1 MKKRLFAMICLLSI
15 SAVFFSIADNKP
27 VNSNER
33 TYYMVSDPGG
43 H

>member
-15 SAVFFSIADNKP
+15 STLFFSIDDNKP
-27 VNSNER
+27 VNSKER
-33 TYYMVSDPGG
+33 MHYMISDPGG

>member
-1 MKKRLFAMICLLSI
+1 MKKGLFAMICLLSI
-15 SAVFFSIADNKP
+15 STIFFSIADKP
-27 VNSNER
+27 VNSKER